1 MGVRTKGTVKMSI
14 PMGDFK
20 LLAHASKALKV
31 SGKPKAI
38 LTVLL
43 VFHFF
48 LSNSAFIPVKLMG
61 LT

>member
-48 LSNSAFIPVKLMG
+48 YPILHLFL
-61 LT
+61 